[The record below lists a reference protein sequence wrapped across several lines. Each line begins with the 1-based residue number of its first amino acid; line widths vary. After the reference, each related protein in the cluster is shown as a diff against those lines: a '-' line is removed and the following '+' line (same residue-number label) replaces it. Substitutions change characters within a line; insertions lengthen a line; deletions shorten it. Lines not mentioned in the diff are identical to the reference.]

1 MELTRRDALTALAAG
16 GVAVGTGA
24 MLEGNPFADGRGDS
38 STDASPEERL
48 ASLLAVAEVV
58 YPTELSGVEE
68 FVRTYALGRVESAA
82 RRAAD
87 TERGGTTREERPDY
101 REGMVDALGTLD
113 EYARS
118 WFDDDFRNLDAET
131 RATLLDQMGVDTASP
146 APDGA
151 DPDRVRYYL
160 VNELL
165 YALYSSPTGGRLVG
179 IENPQGHPGG
189 TASYRRGPNADG
201 DETGSDGDESNA
213 DGGSE

>member
-1 MELTRRDALTALAAG
+1 MELTRRDALAALAAG

-24 MLEGNPFADGRGDS
+24 MLEGNPFAADRGDS
-38 STDASPEERL
+38 SDDVAPEERM
-48 ASLLAVAEVV
+48 ASLLAVAEVI

-68 FVRTYALGRVESAA
+68 FVRTYALGRV
-82 RRAAD
+82 
-87 TERGGTTREERPDY
+87 EERPDY

-118 WFDDDFRNLDAET
+118 WFDGDFRSLDAEM

-151 DPDRVRYYL
+151 DADRVRYYL

-165 YALYSSPTGGRLVG
+165 YALYSSPTGGEMVG

-189 TASYRRGPNADG
+189 TASYQRGPTADR
-201 DETGSDGDESNA
+201 EKTGSDGDESSA